1 MRDMNRPLLRNA
13 VRSVALAVVVPGLFV
28 HQADLA
34 TVQGEAIFA
43 HAIKVL
49 QNDDYARYAK
59 YDVVVSF
66 TNGARHVDTWATTE
80 DMTHASVYADIFS
93 QQERDDP
100 YVPHG
105 VNVGI
110 GANLPDA
117 SARSL
122 GANNG
127 TPDTGTAISATV
139 NKSGDTSDPVG
150 PVAFAVDQNFG
161 LSDPRPYVVVHE
173 GETFSSRADGF
184 TTIGRTGL
192 NEAPRYHVTLADT
205 NGNVAHLMLTPLR
218 DAFRNRL
225 RELWVETDTGIV
237 RQAIVAGVGDRSP
250 IADGKFRITFVQEQ
264 GGTYISKIES
274 ITPIHFGDDD
284 DVSDLTFT
292 FENLVLTSDSPKY
305 RFGIS
310 TPVQTLHDP

>member
-1 MRDMNRPLLRNA
+1 MNRTTLCRA
-13 VRSVALAVVVPGLFV
+13 VRSAALALVVPGLFV
-28 HQADLA
+28 HQVDMA

-43 HAIKVL
+43 HALKVL

-66 TNGARHVDTWATTE
+66 TNGARHVDSWATTE
-80 DMTHASVYADIFS
+80 DMTHASVYADNFS
-93 QQERDDP
+93 QQERENP
-100 YVPHG
+100 FTPTG

-117 SARSL
+117 SARSF

-127 TPDTGTAISATV
+127 IPNTDTAVSAVV
-139 NKSGDTSDPVG
+139 NKEGDSSDPVG
-150 PVAFAVDQNFG
+150 PVAFAIDQNFG
-161 LSDPRPYVVVHE
+161 LTDPRPYVVVHE

-184 TTIGRTGL
+184 TTIGRTRI
-192 NEAPRYHVTLADT
+192 NEPPRYHVVLADT
-205 NGNVAHLMLTPLR
+205 TGNVAHLTLTPLR
-218 DAFRNRL
+218 DPFRNRL

-250 IADGKFRITFVQEQ
+250 IADGKFRITFMQVQ